1 MYQIFSGHDFAEFQK
16 LCNFMSV
23 NLDNSM
29 MKHLKQKLIA
39 LLCVTFAVVSAWA
52 NDSVVW
58 HHPVVGYTHSIVE
71 VTKVVLHADRTEVSC
86 HVHYPSGYWIQ
97 ILRTTELQT
106 DGRNFPVRDA
116 SGIPL
121 GERYTMP
128 ESDEVDFTLTFDA
141 VPLGTV
147 KMNLVEPGGWT
158 VYNIRPEDYR
168 EENGGIIFPNPNAP
182 TSHYEDLSVIRE
194 ILDHNQDVIV
204 IVDEA
209 YIDFAGES
217 ALSLLDDYEN
227 LLIVQTF
234 SKSRSMA
241 GMRIGYAI
249 GHPELI
255 KAMNDV
261 KYSFNSY
268 TMSQTALALG
278 VEAVR
283 DDVYFKACTAKIRA
297 TREKAKQVF
306 TDLGFTYPEPGAN
319 FIFVTHPDYPAKEL
333 FAALRKKDIYV
344 RYFDKPRINNYL
356 RVTIGTDEQMEA
368 LFAFL
373 KEYMN
378 R

>member
-1 MYQIFSGHDFAEFQK
+1 MR
-16 LCNFMSV
+16 
-23 NLDNSM
+23 
-29 MKHLKQKLIA
+29 
-39 LLCVTFAVVSAWA
+39 AWEK
-52 NDSVVW
+52 N
-58 HHPVVGYTHSIVE
+58 I
-71 VTKVVLHADRTEVSC
+71 R
-86 HVHYPSGYWIQ
+86 
-97 ILRTTELQT
+97 R
-106 DGRNFPVRDA
+106 
-116 SGIPL
+116 
-121 GERYTMP
+121 
-128 ESDEVDFTLTFDA
+128 
-141 VPLGTV
+141 
-147 KMNLVEPGGWT
+147 VEPYVPGEQPKVDNVIKLNTNENPYPPAPKAYEAAKAFDMDKLRLYPDPECSALVHSLAQYYGMDDNEVFTGVGSDDVLAMCFMTFFNSEKPVLFPDISYSFYSVWADLYRIPYET
-158 VYNIRPEDYR
+158 PALNDKFEIVPEDYFK
-168 EENGGIIFPNPNAP
+168 ENGGVIFPNPNAP

-194 ILDHNQDVIV
+194 ILNHNQDVIV

-249 GHPELI
+249 GHPDLI

-297 TREKAKQVF
+297 TREKAKQAF
-306 TDLGFTYPEPGAN
+306 TALGFTYPEPGAN

-333 FAALRKKDIYV
+333 FAALREKDIYV

>member
-1 MYQIFSGHDFAEFQK
+1 MRAWEKNIRRVEPYVPGEQPKVDNVIK
-16 LCNFMSV
+16 LNTNENPYPPAPKAYEAAKAFDM
-23 NLDNSM
+23 D
-29 MKHLKQKLIA
+29 KLRLYPDPECSA
-39 LLCVTFAVVSAWA
+39 LV
-52 NDSVVW
+52 
-58 HHPVVGYTHSIVE
+58 HSIAQYYGMDDNE
-71 VTKVVLHADRTEVSC
+71 VFTGVGSDDVLAMCFMTFFNSEKPVLFPDISYSFYSVWADLYR
-86 HVHYPSGYWIQ
+86 
-97 ILRTTELQT
+97 
-106 DGRNFPVRDA
+106 
-116 SGIPL
+116 IPYETPAL
-121 GERYTMP
+121 NDKFEI
-128 ESDEVDFTLTFDA
+128 V
-141 VPLGTV
+141 
-147 KMNLVEPGGWT
+147 
-158 VYNIRPEDYR
+158 PEDYFK
-168 EENGGIIFPNPNAP
+168 ENGGVIFPNPNAP

-333 FAALRKKDIYV
+333 FAALREKDIYV

-378 R
+378 Q